1 MKITF
6 TFTDLCYLV
15 FEQIDLQNS
24 LILYNF
30 KYYIVISQFVKILKY

>member
-1 MKITF
+1 MII

-30 KYYIVISQFVKILKY
+30 KYYIVINQFVKILKY